1 MLWARVA
8 ALIMRL
14 SQGLFDPKVLNLMCY
29 VDDPLAAI
37 RGTPEERLLHGATL
51 ILVWEALG
59 CAMAY
64 HKGQFARTVTWK
76 GRPSTTV

>member
-1 MLWARVA
+1 M
-8 ALIMRL
+8 
-14 SQGLFDPKVLNLMCY
+14 MCY

-37 RGTPEERLLHGATL
+37 RGTPEERQLHAATL

-64 HKGQFARTVTWK
+64 HKGQLTDFASDNSVTWI
-76 GRPSTTV
+76 GGTLIALPDGVLARIRPRSSATFAAI